1 MMGMPCHSALY
12 PLLSC
17 SAVLT
22 SVPLS
27 ADVDVVRS
35 GMSDLRLARRLAM
48 KVRRE
53 ATLAI
58 RQHENMNKENW

>member
-1 MMGMPCHSALY
+1 MPCHSALY

-17 SAVLT
+17 AVLT

-48 KVRRE
+48 KVMRE

>member
-1 MMGMPCHSALY
+1 MPCHSALY

-17 SAVLT
+17 TSVLT

-48 KVRRE
+48 KVMRE

>member
-1 MMGMPCHSALY
+1 MPVTGVHSAVY
-12 PLLSC
+12 PLLSWAGAL
-17 SAVLT
+17 SSVL
-22 SVPLS
+22 LS

-35 GMSDLRLARRLAM
+35 GMSDLRLARPLAM

-58 RQHENMNKENW
+58 RQQVNMNKENW

>member
-1 MMGMPCHSALY
+1 MY
-12 PLLSC
+12 PLLSWAGAL
-17 SAVLT
+17 SSVL
-22 SVPLS
+22 LS

-35 GMSDLRLARRLAM
+35 GMSDLRLARPLAM

-58 RQHENMNKENW
+58 RQQVNMNKENW